1 MLKQVFS
8 EFDFNKAR
16 EDARVVMETVFE
28 QLKLPELNVLTA
40 IEFNNRFTNRA
51 GDANLYKSVR
61 WSGLPGGPHNDSYKG
76 KIRLGSKYFTVA
88 SEEDKIETV
97 VHEACHVANKYL
109 YYTDS
114 HWRNWEYQALLEKKT
129 EGHGPGWEK
138 LMRKVGYEPNRYHCM
153 PTGQFKNFYLYN
165 CPRCNKQWKMTIHF
179 GNKIINGDRG
189 AICNNEKDGQKCNFI
204 FRSSLF
210 RKVSGAELT
219 YGSV

>member
-1 MLKQVFS
+1 MLKQVLS

-16 EDARVVMETVFE
+16 EEARVVAAVVFE
-28 QLKLPELNVLTA
+28 QLKLPELINLTS

-51 GDANLYKSVR
+51 GDANLSKSVR
-61 WSGLPGGPHNDSYKG
+61 WNGILSGAQKDIYKG

-88 SEEDKIETV
+88 SEEDKMETV
-97 VHEACHVANKYL
+97 VHEACHIANKYL
-109 YYTDS
+109 FYTS
-114 HWRNWEYQALLEKKT
+114 NQWRNVEYQATLERKT
-129 EGHGPGWEK
+129 KGHGPGWEK

-165 CPRCNKQWKMTIHF
+165 CPRCNKQWKMTIHM
-179 GNKIINGDRG
+179 GNRIKNGDRG

-204 FRSSLF
+204 FRGSLF